1 MPEVSK
7 DVQYMSGILMNG
19 SATSKRGHG
28 KESEVPMEERLDNL
42 ALNEPSSSSSQPK
55 GEGMTHLLLQVIIA
69 DLKGSVVSDHLL
81 SYAYV

>member
-1 MPEVSK
+1 MSK
-7 DVQYMSGILMNG
+7 DVQYMSGIMMNG
-19 SATSKRGHG
+19 SATSKRGRS

-69 DLKGSVVSDHLL
+69 DLKTFVVGDYLMS
-81 SYAYV
+81 